1 MDTVRK
7 LDTIPEYAALLGFQA
22 QNPLVTVNDLAEMPP
37 DMIGRKRFGFY
48 CVMLKEHYNGKVSY
62 GRGHYEYQAGTMIF
76 TSPGQVIGIDI
87 EGEDN
92 HSKGYL
98 LMFHP
103 DFLYGTSLA
112 ESMKDYFFFAYDIN
126 EALQMLETEKEIV
139 QRLFDSIRSELNSSA
154 DKHTRR
160 IVASY
165 IDTLLNYCLRFYD
178 RQFVSRKT
186 DYTNIVSR
194 LEMVL
199 DKYYAKERAVDLGL
213 PSVQYC
219 AQCVYLSPNYFGDLI
234 KKETGKSA
242 QHYIHSYIVNRAKTH
257 LISTSMSISEVAF
270 HLGFRYPHHF
280 SRLFKRI
287 TGHTPN
293 EYKLIHMR

>member
-1 MDTVRK
+1 MDTVK
-7 LDTIPEYAALLGFQA
+7 ELGTISEYADLLGFQA
-22 QNPLVTVNDLAEMPP
+22 QNPLVTVNDLSEMPI
-37 DMIGRKRFGFY
+37 DAIGRKRFGFY

-103 DFLYGTSLA
+103 DFLHGTSL
-112 ESMKDYFFFAYDIN
+112 SQSIKDYFFFAYDIN

-139 QRLFDSIRSELNSSA
+139 QRLFQSIMSELNSA
-154 DKHTRR
+154 DDKHSRR

-165 IDTLLNYCLRFYD
+165 IETLLNYCLRFYD

-186 DYTNIVSR
+186 DNTNIISR

-199 DKYYAKERAVDLGL
+199 DEYYATERAVDSGL
-213 PSVQYC
+213 PSVHYC
-219 AQCVYLSPNYFGDLI
+219 AQCVNLSPNYFGDLI

-242 QHYIHSYIVNRAKTH
+242 QHYIHSYIVNKAKTH

-280 SRLFKRI
+280 ARLFKRI
-287 TGHTPN
+287 IGQTPTD
-293 EYKLIHMR
+293 YKLIHKR

>member
-1 MDTVRK
+1 MNTVK
-7 LDTIPEYAALLGFQA
+7 LDTITEYANLLGFKTL
-22 QNPLVTVNDLAEMPP
+22 NPLISVLDLSEMPS

-48 CVMLKEHYNGKVSY
+48 CVMLKEHYNGKLSY

-76 TSPGQVIGIDI
+76 TSPGQVIGIDV

-103 DFLYGTSLA
+103 DFLYATSLA
-112 ESMKDYFFFAYDIN
+112 ELMKDYFFFAYDVN
-126 EALQMLETEKEIV
+126 EALYMSESEKEIII
-139 QRLFDSIRSELNSSA
+139 RLFKSIKDEFNFSE
-154 DKHTRR
+154 DKHKRR
-160 IVASY
+160 IIASY
-165 IDTLLNYCLRFYD
+165 IETMLNYCLRFYD
-178 RQFVSRKT
+178 RQFVSQKT
-186 DYTNIVSR
+186 DITNIISR
-194 LEMVL
+194 LEMAL
-199 DKYYAKERAVDLGL
+199 DEYYAKEMAVELGM

-219 AQCVYLSPNYFGDLI
+219 ASCVNLSPNYFGDLV

-242 QHYIHSYIVNRAKTH
+242 QHYIHSYIIGKAKTH
-257 LISTSMSISEVAF
+257 LISTSMNVSEVAF

-280 SRLFKRI
+280 SRLFKRH

-293 EYKLIHMR
+293 EYKLIYKS